1 VNELTEEVI
10 GVFTIEQTPARYGGY
25 RTVVKDATD
34 GKQVGSTFDDAVG
47 NKLAGYPEGATLALD
62 VDKSGKFW
70 DIIDARLSNGS
81 PTGAS
86 ASPRGNPTP
95 SGITFPDDKLTYF
108 AGNAARVIA
117 AYLNASEEYV
127 AQVDKTENPIET
139 LHMDVIYGA
148 KLLLNEANKKG

>member
-1 VNELTEEVI
+1 MTEEVI
-10 GVFTIEQTPARYGGY
+10 GVFTIEQTPARYGGN
-25 RTVVKDATD
+25 RTVVKEADT

-86 ASPRGNPTP
+86 AGPRSTP
-95 SGITFPDDKLTYF
+95 SSDVTFPDNKLTYF
-108 AGNAARVIA
+108 AGNAARIVA
-117 AYLNASEEYV
+117 AYLQASEEYV

-139 LHMDVIYGA
+139 LHKDVIYGA